1 MIRFNLSAVAR
12 LLIAGAAALA
22 LLTLVLSPLLAA
34 DAGRPELLAAAG
46 GAGERPV
53 DDTDPQAPPARPAG
67 QGVDLEIRKFVQ
79 SDTPPFDG
87 TVIYNGD
94 HITYTITVRNLTGSP
109 ILVTRVRDE
118 LAPGTLFGVE
128 CDQAGDPPCSL
139 EVTTQ
144 TVSIP
149 STQKGVNLPPL
160 PPVITTTNAVVWSN
174 FNIAP
179 GETKTLVFSAIV
191 DCLPAGAL
199 LRNVAGVTFGG
210 SFLVSNETVTTV
222 ELRPAVI
229 NANGKPLL
237 TGPSGCSIE
246 VGGYDQDWGDF
257 DQDGDLDLALATN
270 NRSVVYRNFNGQ
282 MVQMASHDQR
292 SFGVRW
298 ADIDGDGK
306 LELISVGDSNTR
318 TNGFV
323 EGKNYIFDNEIF
335 YSPDQTFTTPDVLW
349 RIDVAD
355 YDGDGDLDLAGA
367 SYIDPAARPRHNPC
381 LLRLYNN
388 DGSGSLAPEE
398 CMIGPL
404 SKDSTWQPAITQR
417 SYSVAWADV
426 DRDGDQDL
434 GVGDYGTHNRAH
446 LNTGTEL
453 GAPSSFIE
461 NTTLAP
467 EDTTS
472 LAWADFDND
481 GDPDPAWGNQN
492 QRARLYRNNGLPTS
506 TWTEAWQ
513 APNNRATTSVAWGGR
528 PDRDASIPIRDDAA
542 LEYSLPFVFPFGQSP
557 RSIIKISVNTNGMVE
572 LLQAGETCRA
582 CGSWFNT
589 HASGIHSSQNIDAI
603 FAASADLYSGVLIE
617 AVPEDNPTRV
627 EINWLGASYSD
638 TFRQAGLSSGFEL
651 SPMLFKVILHSSGRI
666 EWRVFNYNYFYAY
679 DNFAGV
685 YDEVADREIPVE
697 LNAGFIPGGT
707 AARSFLFDP
716 ADAARDWDEPVVRTA
731 TWPGDRSIPT
741 TDDGA
746 LTTPYVLPFTTPIT
760 FYDRAITQICVNTN
774 GLIELLEAGESC
786 QKGGAAYTHRSGDYT
801 TIDAVFAA
809 NDNLRTGV
817 FVEGNAER
825 VAITWLG
832 ASNYDTYYWYTFY
845 NISSYKTNQL
855 AFKVI
860 LYADGRIWWK
870 FFDMNYTN
878 YNDPTYGLADFY
890 SGVYRQGQPAPV
902 EVPGGSKS
910 FVGYDLRRRF
920 QFFRNPPIVPVER
933 EFALA
938 LGNYGQRNEVY
949 RVAGNALPA
958 APSWTSGD
966 TRNTT
971 GLAWLDYNGD
981 GFLDLAAGNFNQETV
996 LYRASGPAALD
1007 TTPVSLVA
1015 AAKPVRSIAWA
1026 DLDADGDLDL
1036 ALGNEGQPIEV
1047 YRNQISPNDDYPY
1060 QPSMALAWSAPV
1072 AHTTQSVAW
1081 ADVDGDNFPDLAVGS
1096 LDTAL
1101 QLYQNDGGQM
1111 ENTPLWT
1118 SLEISQT
1125 RQIAWG
1131 DVDNDGDL
1139 DLAVANDN
1147 QRNTLYLNR
1156 RYFVTGNER
1165 RALGSVNDLA
1175 WGDYDNDG
1183 FPDLAIGGVDLETP
1197 GGGFVYLVKNNAGRL
1212 LFTRSGTQQVE
1223 NGFPAELFDLAWGD
1237 YNRDGFL
1244 DLAATYPVEQEIRFY
1259 LNPGAGG
1266 GAWTAPQVLNG
1277 LVSYAIDWVDLQQDG
1292 WLDLAVADSPGT
1304 TAPQLKIYRNQADR
1318 VGASNFRFN
1327 DFVTPDADLGQGA
1340 VFSLRGVDRD
1350 NDGDIDLGAVNLGR
1364 QSQLF
1369 TAFGSFLNPRLAAVD
1384 GAQLGNFSARS
1395 VAWGDY
1401 NGDGRLDLLFGG
1413 WDIASRLYRNQG
1425 GAGFCLAGS
1434 SPVTCP
1440 AGPNFDLG
1448 GQRVAIFGDFDGDNR
1463 LDIADGVPGGQV
1475 KLYRSGLSTSQ
1486 SINLVEAYAMAWGDA
1501 DGDGRLDLLV
1511 GGKDTAARQTYVYF
1525 NRRVEPFLDSS
1536 SPRWALP
1543 SLEQT
1548 ISLAW
1553 ADYDNDNH
1561 LDFVVGNC
1569 NTDGSRSVQLYR
1581 NNRDNTFS
1589 LVGGS
1594 GLPESGYCTRSLAW
1608 ADFDGDGDPDLAAGN
1623 DNAPTFIYRNQGL
1636 YGGTFSAVWNTGNNA
1651 STRSVAWGDW
1661 NNDGKPEL
1669 ALGNYGQPDRVYGN
1683 FSTPAAT
1690 VLIWLWTSDQ
1700 AYQTTGLA
1708 WGDKDGDG
1716 DLDLAFS
1723 QNQSTAPNGIYENG
1737 YVSPT
1742 HLGPRYAS
1750 LPRNPSYLSVH
1761 RPGASDAYLISAR
1774 ALTGARIPI
1783 NYTVYDAAGDNIITS
1798 PTSLYRFEYAVNG
1811 GDTWRTATLS
1821 GTASHTGDAL
1831 PNGQPAT
1838 VTWNAAAD
1846 GVVGDSVR
1854 FRISVVHDKPAGPV
1868 QYATTRATSPP
1879 FRIRS
1884 LTCQWPAD
1892 PTITTRV
1899 SGQITTTIMAN
1910 QVMIFNGGLSA
1921 GTGVMTFT
1929 WNLGDVL
1936 ITGQGNIPYSY
1947 TVAGTY
1953 PVTLTVVGEPCPT
1966 SREVMTRTLVTV
1978 LPAIDPQGTIYLP
1991 LLVKP
1996 GTGATVTFD
2005 PSVPRPGQVRGFSG
2019 RVEAAG
2025 TELSWTASPL
2035 ADAAREY
2042 RLYRSPRLG
2051 PAEFSLLGT
2060 VPVSTTA
2067 YIDAAANCGYMY
2079 YVTAVNAGGESLPST
2094 SSYISRPCD

>member
-1 MIRFNLSAVAR
+1 M
-12 LLIAGAAALA
+12 AAALVLLA
-22 LLTLVLSPLLAA
+22 LALSPLLAA
-34 DAGRPELLAAAG
+34 STGRPAGFRPELAAAG
-46 GAGERPV
+46 LAGETPAGGPESR
-53 DDTDPQAPPARPAG
+53 APAARPAG

-79 SDTPPFDG
+79 SNTPPFDG
-87 TVIYNGD
+87 SVIYNGD
-94 HITYTITVRNLTGSP
+94 YITYTITVRNLTGSP
-109 ILVTRVRDE
+109 ILVTRARDE
-118 LAPGTLFGVE
+118 LTPGTLFGVE

-144 TVSIP
+144 SVSIP

-160 PPVITTTNAVVWSN
+160 PPVITTTNAVVWAN

-179 GETKTLVFSAIV
+179 GETKTLVFSGIV
-191 DCLPAGAL
+191 DCLPAGAQ

-229 NANGKPLL
+229 NASGRPLL

-270 NRSVVYRNFNGQ
+270 NRTVVYRNFNGQ
-282 MVQMASHDQR
+282 MTQMASHDQR

-306 LELISVGDSNTR
+306 LELISVGDANVKA
-318 TNGFV
+318 NGFV
-323 EGKNYIFDNEIF
+323 EGKNYVFDNEVF
-335 YSPDQTFTTPDVLW
+335 YSPDKTFITPDVLW
-349 RIDVAD
+349 RVDVAD
-355 YDGDGDLDLAGA
+355 YDGDGDLDLAAA
-367 SYIDPAARPRHNPC
+367 SYIDSAARPRHNPC
-381 LLRLYNN
+381 LLRLYHN

-398 CMIGPL
+398 CLIGPL
-404 SKDSTWQPAITQR
+404 TKDSAWQPAITQR

-434 GVGDYGTHNRAH
+434 GVGDFGTHNRVH
-446 LNTGTEL
+446 LNTGTQL
-453 GAPSSFIE
+453 GGPSVFME
-461 NTTLAP
+461 NTVPAP
-467 EDTTS
+467 ENTTS

-492 QRARLYRNNGLPTS
+492 QPARLYQNNGLNPS
-506 TWTEAWQ
+506 TWGQAWEAPL
-513 APNNRATTSVAWGGR
+513 ARNTTSVAWGGR
-528 PDRDASIPIRDDAA
+528 PDRDASIPTRDDSA
-542 LEYSLPFVFPFGQSP
+542 LEYTLPFVFPFGQSP

-589 HASGIHSSQNIDAI
+589 HFSNIHRSQNIDAI
-603 FAASADLYSGVLIE
+603 FAASADLYSGVVIE

-627 EINWLGASYSD
+627 EINWLGATYSD
-638 TFRQAGLSSGFEL
+638 SFSRSGLQSGFEL
-651 SPMLFKVILHSSGRI
+651 YPLLFKVILHSSGRI
-666 EWRVFNYNYFYAY
+666 EWRIFNYNYQFAY
-679 DNFAGV
+679 GDNFAGV

-697 LNAGFIPGGT
+697 LNAGFIPSGT
-707 AARSFLFDP
+707 AARAFLFNP
-716 ADAARDWDEPVVRTA
+716 ADAARDWDEPVVRTL

-746 LTTPYVLPFTTPIT
+746 LTSPYALPFTNPIT
-760 FYDRAITQICVNTN
+760 FYNRAITQICANTN
-774 GLIELLEAGESC
+774 GLIELLQAGETTC
-786 QKGGAAYTHRSGDYT
+786 QKGGAAYTHRSGDYAG
-801 TIDAVFAA
+801 IDAVFAA

-825 VAITWLG
+825 VVVTWLG
-832 ASNYDTYYWYTFY
+832 TSYYDNFY
-845 NISSYKTNQL
+845 NTSAYKTNQI

-860 LYADGRIWWK
+860 LSADGRIGWK

-878 YNDPTYGLADFY
+878 YGSDPTFGQPADFF
-890 SGVYRQGQPAPV
+890 SGVYSEGQPAPV

-920 QFFRNPPIVPVER
+920 LFFRNPPILPVER
-933 EFALA
+933 QFALA
-938 LGNYGQRNEVY
+938 LGNYGQQNQVY
-949 RVAGNALPA
+949 RVTGTTLPA
-958 APSWTSGD
+958 TPSWTSGNS
-966 TRNTT
+966 RSTT
-971 GLAWLDYNGD
+971 SLAWLDYNGD
-981 GFLDLAAGNFNQETV
+981 GFLDLAAGNYNQETV
-996 LYRASGPAALD
+996 LYRASGLAALD
-1007 TTPVSLVA
+1007 TGGVTLVPGS
-1015 AAKPVRSIAWA
+1015 KPVRSIAWA
-1026 DLDADGDLDL
+1026 DLDADGDMDL
-1036 ALGNEGQPIEV
+1036 ALGNEGQPVEV
-1047 YRNQISPNDDYPY
+1047 YRNQNSPNEPYPY
-1060 QPSMALAWSAPV
+1060 QPSMALAWAATGVYS
-1072 AHTTQSVAW
+1072 TQSVAW
-1081 ADVDGDNFPDLAVGS
+1081 ADVDGDNFPDLAAGNA
-1096 LDTAL
+1096 DTPV
-1101 QLYQNDGGQM
+1101 QLYQNDGGQL
-1111 ENTPLWT
+1111 EGAPLWT
-1118 SLEISQT
+1118 SLEISNT
-1125 RQIAWG
+1125 RHLAWG
-1131 DVDNDGDL
+1131 DVDNDGDM

-1156 RYFVTGNER
+1156 RFFVAGNER
-1165 RALGSVNDLA
+1165 RSLGSVNDLA

-1197 GGGFVYLVKNNAGRL
+1197 GGGFVYLVKNLERNGTRQL
-1212 LFTRSGTQQVE
+1212 LFTRGGTQQIE

-1259 LNPGAGG
+1259 RNPGTGG
-1266 GAWTAPQVLNG
+1266 SWTVPHVLNG
-1277 LVSYAIDWVDLQQDG
+1277 LVSYAIDWVDLQRDG

-1304 TAPQLKIYRNQADR
+1304 APQLKIYLNRADSL
-1318 VGASNFRFN
+1318 GASNFRFD

-1350 NDGDIDLGAVNLGR
+1350 NDGDLDLAAVNLGR
-1364 QSQLF
+1364 QSQMF
-1369 TAFGSFLNPRLAAVD
+1369 TGFGSFLNSRLVAVD
-1384 GAQLGNFSARS
+1384 GSQPGNFSARG

-1401 NGDGRLDLLFGG
+1401 DGDGRLDLLFGG
-1413 WDIASRLYRNQG
+1413 WDIATRLYRNRG
-1425 GAGFCLAGS
+1425 AAGFCLAGS

-1440 AGPNFDLG
+1440 AGPDFDEG

-1475 KLYRSGLSTSQ
+1475 RLYRNGGTGSQ
-1486 SINLVEAYAMAWGDA
+1486 TINLVEAYTMAWGDA

-1511 GGKDTAARQTYVYF
+1511 GGKDTAARQSYVYF

-1536 SPRWALP
+1536 SPRWTLP

-1548 ISLAW
+1548 ISVAW

-1561 LDFVVGNC
+1561 LDFAVGNC
-1569 NTDGSRSVQLYR
+1569 NPGGARSVQLYR

-1589 LVGGS
+1589 LIS
-1594 GLPESGYCTRSLAW
+1594 ATGLPDSGYCTRSLAW
-1608 ADFDGDGDPDLAAGN
+1608 ADYDGDGDPDLAVGN
-1623 DNAPTFIYRNQGL
+1623 DNAPSFVYRNQGL
-1636 YGGTFSAVWNTGNNA
+1636 YTGNFSPAWNTGANA
-1651 STRSVAWGDW
+1651 NTRSVAWGDW

-1690 VLIWLWTSDQ
+1690 VLIWLWTSEL

-1723 QNQSTAPNGIYENG
+1723 QNDPAAPNGIYENG

-1742 HLGPRYAS
+1742 HYGARYAS
-1750 LPRNPSYLSVH
+1750 LPRNPTYVSVH
-1761 RPGASDAYLISAR
+1761 RPGAGDAYLISSR
-1774 ALTGARIPI
+1774 ALTAAQIPI
-1783 NYTVYDAAGDNIITS
+1783 DYTVYDAAGDSII
-1798 PTSLYRFEYAVNG
+1798 TSLYRFEYALNG

-1821 GTASHTGDAL
+1821 GTASHDGTAL

-1854 FRISVVHDKPAGPV
+1854 FRITVAHDKPAGPV

-1899 SGQITTTIMAN
+1899 GDQITTSVRVN
-1910 QVMIFNGGLSA
+1910 QQMIFNGGLSA

-1929 WNLGDVL
+1929 WNLGDTT
-1936 ITGQGNIPYSY
+1936 ITGQGNIPYTY
-1947 TVAGTY
+1947 AVAGTY

-1978 LPAIDPQGTIYLP
+1978 LPVFDPQNTVYMP
-1991 LLVKP
+1991 VVVKP
-1996 GTGATVTFD
+1996 GTGATAVFD
-2005 PSVPRPGQVRGFSG
+2005 PNVPRPGQVTNFSG
-2019 RVEAAG
+2019 RVGAAG
-2025 TELSWTASPL
+2025 TELSWAASPP
-2035 ADAAREY
+2035 AETVNAY
-2042 RLYRSPRLG
+2042 RLYRSPRVG
-2051 PAEFSLLGT
+2051 PAEFSLLDT
-2060 VPVSTTA
+2060 VPASTTA
-2067 YIDAAANCGYMY
+2067 YIDAAAHCGYMY
-2079 YVTAVNAGGESLPST
+2079 YVTAVNAGGESLPSI
-2094 SSYISRPCD
+2094 SSYISQPCD